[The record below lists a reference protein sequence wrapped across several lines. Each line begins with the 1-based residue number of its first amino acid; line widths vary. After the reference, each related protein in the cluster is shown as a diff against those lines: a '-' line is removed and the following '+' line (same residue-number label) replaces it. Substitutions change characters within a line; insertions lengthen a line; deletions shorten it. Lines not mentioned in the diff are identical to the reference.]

1 MLKIDVLK
9 LKGISKYLIK
19 DSNVFNGYEQ
29 ILNESME
36 ASINVNLRERKKLL
50 AVYLFLYGKKNAKD
64 IMKYLNYQDLEKYNV
79 EISSIIKDVLFQEV
93 DGNKELE
100 GNIIIQDVVDKI
112 INDYLL
118 DEEEKAK
125 ITKEIDIS
133 GGINLCL
140 SYEMTKPLIII
151 ELQKYSYIEDIRTIM
166 EKVVIEYKKLA
177 KFEFINVSQI
187 EKYEIFYYDNEN
199 KKNEKMEILYLL
211 WLGLLNGKNR

>member
-1 MLKIDVLK
+1 MKKRGHMLKIDVLK

-211 WLGLLNGKNR
+211 